1 MNIPV
6 ITAYIKR
13 RNRRKLFAMMRGY
26 RLLRANKQLARIM
39 DAQIALVEMQL
50 GIPSSKVSKHL
61 FGAATE
67 KANEA
72 IRDFLV
78 IRVGMYSL
86 NKSLLVSLGKKKD
99 RIVHPLPEIWRGK
112 IRSLGWRVS
121 EIKSALMWQGFLFL
135 YFGYGGFLLT
145 KNLLLGI
152 ITSFR
157 KIPDNPERSIYFAG
171 LTKKN
176 LPQQEDGDSYDII
189 SWYLQ
194 WQGKETEIQT
204 IGHNVKDIPEFKIK
218 GVNIRYTDPLTPL
231 RGLVTNLWLFS
242 WGFGAA
248 CICLLDWLRG
258 RWWSPLMFAPCV
270 QGFIAK
276 QQPTFA
282 VDYLFHNSGSS
293 KPLWLY
299 EVETRGA
306 KSSFY
311 FYSTNCDSFKIKEG
325 YQSTPAY
332 YRNMNWSRYLVWDQE
347 QANFVRR
354 CAGNLAKVEIVGPI
368 WYSDT
373 AVLLPKLTSRTV
385 AVFDIQPKRK
395 SVYEVLGSPL
405 EYYTPAV
412 GIKFLNDIH
421 EAVVKYNWIMA
432 WKGKRKL
439 PQTQT
444 RQIAKSYETVCKK
457 LAFSPNM
464 LVINPDIAATRLIE
478 KSALVISMPFT
489 STAIVARDLGKPSY
503 YYDPSGIIQKDDRAA
518 HGIPIISG
526 FGRLQELFASKVSR
540 LSGTPIDSCLEKNK
554 QFI

>member
-1 MNIPV
+1 M
-6 ITAYIKR
+6 
-13 RNRRKLFAMMRGY
+13 LRGY
-26 RLLRANKQLARIM
+26 IRLKRGNSLERIM
-39 DAQIALVEMQL
+39 ETQIALVEMPL
-50 GIPSSKVSKHL
+50 GISQSKISKFL
-61 FGAATE
+61 FGASTE

-72 IRDFLV
+72 IRDFL
-78 IRVGMYSL
+78 ITRVGQYSL
-86 NKSLLVSLGKKKD
+86 NKSLLESLGENKGQA
-99 RIVHPLPEIWRGK
+99 IHPLPKIWREKIQSLGWEVSK
-112 IRSLGWRVS
+112 IRSAV
-121 EIKSALMWQGFLFL
+121 IWQGFLFL

-299 EVETRGA
+299 EVEARGA
-306 KSSFY
+306 QTTLY
-311 FYSTNCDSFKIKEG
+311 FYSTNCDSFKTKEG
-325 YQSTPAY
+325 YQSAPAY
-332 YRNMNWSRYLVWDQE
+332 YRNMNWRRYLVWDQE
-347 QANFVRR
+347 QADFVRR
-354 CAGNLAKVEIVGPI
+354 CVGNQAKVEIVGPI
-368 WYSDT
+368 WHGDST
-373 AVLLPKLTSRTV
+373 AILPELSSRAV
-385 AVFDIQPKRK
+385 AVFDIQPRRK
-395 SVYEVLGSPL
+395 SVYEVLGVAL
-405 EYYTPAV
+405 EYYTPAI

-421 EAVVKYNWIMA
+421 EVVVQHNWIMA

-444 RQIAKSYETVCKK
+444 SQIAKSYDSACERLEV
-457 LAFSPNM
+457 SPNM
-464 LVINPDIAATRLIE
+464 LVIDPDIAATRLIE
-478 KSALVISMPFT
+478 KCALVISMPFT
-489 STAIVARDLGKPSY
+489 STALIARDLGKPSY

-526 FGRLQELFASKVSR
+526 FDKLQEIFMSKVINPA
-540 LSGTPIDSCLEKNK
+540 GTSVESCFERIKLC
-554 QFI
+554 I

>member
-13 RNRRKLFAMMRGY
+13 RNRRKLSAMMRGY
-26 RLLRANKQLARIM
+26 RMLRTNNSLPRLM
-39 DAQIALVEMQL
+39 ETQIALVEMPL
-50 GIPSSKVSKHL
+50 GIPKSKVSKHL
-61 FGAATE
+61 FGASTE
-67 KANEA
+67 QANEA
-72 IRDFLV
+72 IRDFL
-78 IRVGMYSL
+78 ITRVGQYSL
-86 NKSLLVSLGKKKD
+86 NKSLLVSLGKKKS
-99 RIVHPLPEIWRGK
+99 RIIHPLPQIWREK
-112 IRSLGWRVS
+112 IRSLGWNVS

-135 YFGYGGFLLT
+135 CYGYGGFLLT

-157 KIPDNPERSIYFAG
+157 KIPDNPERSVYFAG

-176 LPQQEDGDSYDII
+176 LPQQEDGDSYNII

-194 WQGKETEIQT
+194 WQGRETEIQT
-204 IGHNVKDIPEFKIK
+204 IGHNVKSSPDLNFEGVNVRFVDPFAPVK
-218 GVNIRYTDPLTPL
+218 GVAKTLRLFVWGCVSTVMCLFDML
-231 RGLVTNLWLFS
+231 RGH
-242 WGFGAA
+242 
-248 CICLLDWLRG
+248 
-258 RWWSPLMFAPCV
+258 WWSPLMFGPCV
-270 QGFIAK
+270 QAFIAK
-276 QQPTFA
+276 HQPTFA
-282 VDYLFHNSGSS
+282 IDYMFHNSNSR

-299 EVETRGA
+299 EVEANGA

-311 FYSTNCDSFKIKEG
+311 FYSTNCDPFKTKEG
-325 YQSTPAY
+325 YQATPAY

-347 QANFVRR
+347 QADFVRR

-373 AVLLPKLTSRTV
+373 SDILPELTSRTV

-421 EAVVKYNWIMA
+421 EAVVQYNWVMA

-439 PQTQT
+439 PLSQN
-444 RQIAKSYETVCKK
+444 RQIAKSYQSACEK
-457 LAFSPNM
+457 LASFPSM
-464 LVINPDIAATRLIE
+464 LVIDPDVSAARLIE
-478 KSALVISMPFT
+478 KSDLVISMPFT
-489 STAIVARDLGKPSY
+489 STALVARDLGKPSY

-526 FGRLQELFASKVSR
+526 LDKLQEIFMANYQSFP
-540 LSGTPIDSCLEKNK
+540 TPQMESA
-554 QFI
+554 

>member
-6 ITAYIKR
+6 ITAYFKS

-26 RLLRANKQLARIM
+26 RLLKARNQLSRIM
-39 DAQIALVEMQL
+39 QTQIDLVAMPL
-50 GIPSSKVSKHL
+50 GISKSKISRHL
-61 FGAATE
+61 FGAATD
-67 KANEA
+67 KVNEA
-72 IRDFLV
+72 IRDFLI

-135 YFGYGGFLLT
+135 CFGYGGFLLT

-157 KIPDNPERSIYFAG
+157 KIPDNPERSVYFSG

-176 LPQQEDGDSYDII
+176 LPQQENGDSYDII

-218 GVNIRYTDPLTPL
+218 GVNIRYTDPLAPI

-299 EVETRGA
+299 EVEARGA
-306 KSSFY
+306 QTTLY

-354 CAGNLAKVEIVGPI
+354 CAGNLAKVKIVGPI
-368 WYSDT
+368 WYNNT
-373 AVLLPKLTSRTV
+373 AAILPELTSRTV
-385 AVFDIQPKRK
+385 AVFDIQPMRK

-439 PQTQT
+439 PLSQN
-444 RQIAKSYETVCKK
+444 RQIAKSYQSACEK
-457 LAFSPNM
+457 LASSPSM
-464 LVINPDIAATRLIE
+464 LVIDPDVSAARLIE
-478 KSALVISMPFT
+478 KSDLVISMPFT
-489 STAIVARDLGKPSY
+489 STGLVARNLGKPSY
-503 YYDPSGIIQKDDRAA
+503 YYDPFGIIQKDDRAA

-526 FGRLQELFASKVSR
+526 LDKLQEIFMANYQSFPTSQMESV
-540 LSGTPIDSCLEKNK
+540 
-554 QFI
+554 